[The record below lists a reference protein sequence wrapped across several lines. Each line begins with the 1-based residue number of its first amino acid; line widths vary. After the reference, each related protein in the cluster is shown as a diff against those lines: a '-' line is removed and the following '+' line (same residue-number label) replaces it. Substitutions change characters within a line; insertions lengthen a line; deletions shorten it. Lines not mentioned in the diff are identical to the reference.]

1 MMPPLEPYTLSLE
14 VRDYECDQ
22 QGIVNNAVYQHYL
35 EHARHSFLRSHGI
48 DFAEV
53 TRQGTFLIVIR
64 AEIDYLKPLRAGERC
79 QISVQLEKRSPVRF
93 RFIQEITRPADG
105 ALVTRANVF
114 TAAMNR
120 DGYPVRIPAA
130 LLARVPLL

>member
-1 MMPPLEPYTLSLE
+1 MGSANRPYALSLE

-35 EHARHSFLRSHGI
+35 EHARHAFLRSHGI

-64 AEIDYLKPLRAGERC
+64 AEIDYLKPLRAGELC
-79 QISVQLEKRSPVRF
+79 QISVQLEQLSPVRF
-93 RFIQEITRPADG
+93 RFLQEIRRLGDT
-105 ALVTRANVF
+105 ALVTKASVF

-120 DGYPVRIPAA
+120 DGCPVRIPKS
-130 LLARVPLL
+130 LLARLPLL